1 MAVGSREMNLIARVY
16 AALLQLYPQS
26 FRAEF
31 GEEMRAVFADAL
43 QEAARAGRISLA
55 RLLWRELLELPVSIA
70 AELWR
75 ERSRRNMDVHSQE
88 PIGFQPVSGLGIL
101 AALTPFL
108 GAAILGAGSGLA
120 PAGYFV
126 VLGGMIVLLFFG
138 LIRRIPSWSL
148 PTLGLF
154 ATFLAF
160 PTLALWAPVFIF
172 LPPLA
177 AWMRLVIGNGWP
189 SFNLMLLCLVAI
201 AVMSKMTRVPLYE
214 RVRRDWIWLAFALYG
229 SAALWLWLTFDE
241 YAGRLPYVVAAGAAL
256 VFGALVYLRA
266 NRPGVRFVILLG
278 SLLLAIL
285 IVAWGKWNLVPTQTW
300 PLVIDDGL
308 RWSEIQSSLV
318 TGAWLISSILGP
330 PALVRLL
337 PLQRSRSPSTPV

>member
-1 MAVGSREMNLIARVY
+1 MNLIARVY
-16 AALLQLYPQS
+16 AALLQLYPQP
-26 FRAEF
+26 FRAKF
-31 GEEMRAVFADAL
+31 SEEMRAVFADAL
-43 QEAARAGRISLA
+43 QEAAGAGRISLA

-88 PIGFQPVSGLGIL
+88 STGFQPVSGLGIL

-108 GAAILGAGSGLA
+108 GAVILGAGSGLV
-120 PAGYFV
+120 PAGDFV

-154 ATFLAF
+154 ATFLSLPALAF
-160 PTLALWAPVFIF
+160 WAPVFIF

-177 AWMRLVIGNGWP
+177 DWLRLVIGSGFPW
-189 SFNLMLLCLVAI
+189 FNLMLLCLIAI
-201 AVMSKMTRVPLYE
+201 VVMAKMPRVPLYE

-229 SAALWLWLTFDE
+229 SAALWLWLTFDA
-241 YAGRLPYVVAAGAAL
+241 YAGRQPYVVAAGAAL

-266 NRPGVRFVILLG
+266 NRPEVRFVILLG

-285 IVAWGKWNLVPTQTW
+285 IVAWGKWNLIPTQTW

-308 RWSEIQSSLV
+308 RWSEIQSSLI
-318 TGAWLISSILGP
+318 TGAWLILSILGP

-337 PLQRSRSPSTPV
+337 PLQRRRSPSTPV

>member
-1 MAVGSREMNLIARVY
+1 
-16 AALLQLYPQS
+16 
-26 FRAEF
+26 
-31 GEEMRAVFADAL
+31 
-43 QEAARAGRISLA
+43 
-55 RLLWRELLELPVSIA
+55 
-70 AELWR
+70 
-75 ERSRRNMDVHSQE
+75 MDVHSQE
-88 PIGFQPVSGLGIL
+88 SIGFRPVSGLGIL

-108 GAAILGAGSGLA
+108 GAAVLGAGSNLG

-154 ATFLAF
+154 VTFLAL
-160 PTLALWAPVFIF
+160 PTLAFWAPVFIF
-172 LPPLA
+172 LSPLA
-177 AWMRLVIGNGWP
+177 DWMRLVIGSGWP
-189 SFNLMLLCLVAI
+189 WFNLMLLCLIAI
-201 AVMSKMTRVPLYE
+201 VVMAKMPRVPLYE

-256 VFGALVYLRA
+256 AFGALVYLRA

-318 TGAWLISSILGP
+318 TGFWLVFAVLGP

-337 PLQRSRSPSTPV
+337 PLPRGPSPSTPV

>member
-1 MAVGSREMNLIARVY
+1 MLRTYRI
-16 AALLQLYPQS
+16 LLRLYPKA
-26 FRAEF
+26 FRDEFTAEMEGTF
-31 GEEMRAVFADAL
+31 AELVMQAAAQGNWTLVAVC
-43 QEAARAGRISLA
+43 
-55 RLLWRELLELPVSIA
+55 WRELRQAPANIVREH
-70 AELWR
+70 WR

-88 PIGFQPVSGLGIL
+88 SIGFQPVSGLGIL

-108 GAAILGAGSGLA
+108 GAAILGAGSSLA
-120 PAGYFV
+120 PAGHFV

-138 LIRRIPSWSL
+138 LIRHIPSWSL

-154 ATFLAF
+154 ATFLAL
-160 PTLALWAPVFIF
+160 PALAFWAPVFIF

-177 AWMRLVIGNGWP
+177 DWLRLVIGSGFPW
-189 SFNLMLLCLVAI
+189 FNLMLLCLIAI
-201 AVMSKMTRVPLYE
+201 VVMAKMPRVPLYE
-214 RVRRDWIWLAFALYG
+214 GVRRDWIWLAFALYG

-285 IVAWGKWNLVPTQTW
+285 IVAWGKWNLIPTQTW

-318 TGAWLISSILGP
+318 TGAWLILSILGP

-337 PLQRSRSPSTPV
+337 PLQRRRSPSTPV

>member
-1 MAVGSREMNLIARVY
+1 MLRTYRI
-16 AALLQLYPQS
+16 LLRLYPKA
-26 FRAEF
+26 FRDEFTAEMEGTF
-31 GEEMRAVFADAL
+31 AELVMQAAAQGNWTLVAVC
-43 QEAARAGRISLA
+43 
-55 RLLWRELLELPVSIA
+55 WRELRQAPANIVREH
-70 AELWR
+70 WR

-88 PIGFQPVSGLGIL
+88 SIGFQPVSGLGIL

-108 GAAILGAGSGLA
+108 GAAILGAGSSLA
-120 PAGYFV
+120 PAGHFV

-138 LIRRIPSWSL
+138 LIRHIPSWSL

-154 ATFLAF
+154 ATFLSLPALAF
-160 PTLALWAPVFIF
+160 WAPVFIF

-177 AWMRLVIGNGWP
+177 DWLRLVIGSGFPW
-189 SFNLMLLCLVAI
+189 FNLMLLCLIAI
-201 AVMSKMTRVPLYE
+201 VVMAKMPRVPLYE

-285 IVAWGKWNLVPTQTW
+285 TVAWGKWNLIPTQTW

-318 TGAWLISSILGP
+318 TGAWLILSILGP

-337 PLQRSRSPSTPV
+337 PLQRRRSPSTPV